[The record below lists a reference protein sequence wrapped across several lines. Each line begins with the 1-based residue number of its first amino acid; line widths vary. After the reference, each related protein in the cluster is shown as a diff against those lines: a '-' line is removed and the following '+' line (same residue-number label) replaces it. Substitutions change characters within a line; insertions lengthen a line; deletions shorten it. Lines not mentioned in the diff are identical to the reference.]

1 MNKPILLLLAGFTV
15 ACSSAPAKDE
25 STVEV
30 PSFTAAYDAFSCDQL
45 YSEARRIASQME
57 EIASVRDEEAQMEQ
71 LEFIGG
77 VFYWPALFLV
87 DGSSDSK
94 AAQDEYEQLKNRILS
109 LSSWV
114 LKKQCG
120 G

>member
-1 MNKPILLLLAGFTV
+1 MNKLILLLLAGFAV
-15 ACSSAPAKDE
+15 SCSSAPAKDE

-45 YSEARRIASQME
+45 NSEARRIASQMQ
-57 EIASVRDEEAQMEQ
+57 EIAGVRDEEVQMEQ

-77 VFYWPALFLV
+77 VFYWPVLLLV
-87 DGSSDSK
+87 DGRSDSK
-94 AAQDEYEQLKNRILS
+94 VAQDEYEQLKNRMLS

-114 LKKQCG
+114 LEKQCG